1 MRGVVLMP
9 RVFPNNKY
17 WLRGGR
23 LNQKR
28 HIDMTEEE
36 KINIARCSGIKNTHP
51 CKKPVFRCSECGNY
65 GCTQEVPDKC
75 SDQGFKNDKC
85 LNCGVTGSRIPI
97 MEKEFANFIAE
108 WEKNDI

>member
-1 MRGVVLMP
+1 
-9 RVFPNNKY
+9 
-17 WLRGGR
+17 
-23 LNQKR
+23 
-28 HIDMTEEE
+28 MTEEE
-36 KINIARCSGIKNTHP
+36 KINIARCPGIKDTHP
-51 CKKPVFRCSECGNY
+51 CKKPIFRCPECGNY

-97 MEKEFANFIAE
+97 MEKELAKFIAE